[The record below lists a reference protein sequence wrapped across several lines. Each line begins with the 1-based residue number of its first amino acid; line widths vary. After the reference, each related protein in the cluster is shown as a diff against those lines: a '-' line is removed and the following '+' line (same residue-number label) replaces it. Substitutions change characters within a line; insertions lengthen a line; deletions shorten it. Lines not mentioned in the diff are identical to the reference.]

1 MALSDAQAMGLLKQP
16 AFLDRVKL
24 QIDKIAQNIYTESAV
39 TTGHAARALRAT
51 VVTNNPEA
59 YIQAYALEVVAQLNQ
74 STVSM
79 LSDGSDCDATDTT
92 INNALSSVW
101 NTGAAA

>member
-1 MALSDAQAMGLLKQP
+1 MALTDAQAMQLLKQP

-24 QIDKIAQNIYTESAV
+24 QLDKIAQNIYTEAGA
-39 TTGHAARALRAT
+39 TAGHAARALRAT
-51 VVTNNPEA
+51 VVTNSPDA
-59 YIQAYALEVVAQLNQ
+59 YLAAYALEVVAQLNQ
-74 STVSM
+74 ATVSM

-101 NTGAAA
+101 NTGAGA

>member
-24 QIDKIAQNIYTESAV
+24 QLDKTAQNVYTEV
-39 TTGHAARALRAT
+39 NTTPGHAQRILRAT
-51 VVTNNPEA
+51 AVTNAPDT
-59 YIQAYALEVVAQLNQ
+59 YVPAYALEVIAQLNFA
-74 STVSM
+74 TTSM
-79 LSDGSDCDATDTT
+79 LSDGSDCDASDAAIAT
-92 INNALSSVW
+92 ALSSVW

>member
-1 MALSDAQAMGLLKQP
+1 MALTDAQAMGLLKQP

-24 QIDKIAQNIYTESAV
+24 QLDKIAQNIYTESV
-39 TTGHAARALRAT
+39 GTTGHAARALRAT
-51 VVTNNPEA
+51 AVTNSPDA
-59 YIQAYALEVVAQLNQ
+59 YVPAYALEVIAQLNQ
-74 STVSM
+74 ATVSM

-92 INNALSSVW
+92 INNALSAVW